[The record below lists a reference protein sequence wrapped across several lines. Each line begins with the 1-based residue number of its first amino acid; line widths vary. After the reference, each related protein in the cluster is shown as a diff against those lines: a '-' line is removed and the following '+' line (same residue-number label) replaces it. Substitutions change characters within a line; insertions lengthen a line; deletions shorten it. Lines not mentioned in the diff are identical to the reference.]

1 LRLGDLTLRKR
12 HYQTG
17 LPSLVNYKPCLLPAS
32 AADDRDNR
40 PRQLTADKASNPD
53 KTLRVI
59 LK

>member
-17 LPSLVNYKPCLLPAS
+17 LPSLVNYKPCQLPAS
-32 AADDRDNR
+32 APPMTATIDR
-40 PRQLTADKASNPD
+40 DKASNPD